1 MNWTVVQ
8 RILGLLLMIF
18 SLTMLPPVV
27 VGLIYRDGNWLTF
40 VEGFALTAV
49 AGLVIWLPVRRV
61 RRELRLRDGF
71 LVVASFWAVLGSFG
85 AAPLYL
91 SDSPVMTL
99 TDAVFESMSG
109 LTTTG
114 ATVLTG
120 LDSLPRSILWYR
132 QQLQW
137 LGGMGIIVLAVA
149 VLPMLGVGGMQLYR
163 AETPGPVKD
172 TKLTPRITETAKAL
186 WYVYLAFTTVCAVG
200 YWLAGMDVF
209 DAICHAFS
217 TVAIGGFSPHDASVG
232 YFQSPLIDLIAIVFM
247 FAAGINFSLH
257 FFAWRYVSVS
267 HYTAD
272 QEFRAYVAVLVMV
285 SLIVVASLFV
295 YGTYAG
301 PADTVVNGIFQAVSI
316 ATTTGFTTARFA
328 DWPGAI
334 PVILIFASFVGG
346 CAGSTAGGI
355 KVIRW
360 LLVYKQG
367 VREIVRLVHPSAE
380 IPVKLGNKAVPFR
393 VVDAVWGFFS
403 VYVITFGIMLVA
415 MMMTGLDQV
424 TAFSAVAA
432 TLNNLGPGL
441 GDVAGGFMTLSDTA
455 KWIAV
460 AGMLLGRLEIFTLL
474 VLITPTFWRR

>member
-1 MNWTVVQ
+1 MNWIVVQ

-18 SLTMLPPVV
+18 SLTMLPPIIVS
-27 VGLIYRDGNWLTF
+27 LIYSDQSWLSF
-40 VEGFALTAV
+40 AEGFALTLI
-49 AGLVIWLPVRRV
+49 AGLILWFPVRKV
-61 RRELRLRDGF
+61 RKELRLRDGF
-71 LVVASFWAVLGSFG
+71 LVVAAFWTVLGSFG
-85 AAPLYL
+85 AAPLYF
-91 SDSPVMTL
+91 DDHMTMSL
-99 TDAVFESMSG
+99 TDAIFESMSG

-120 LDSLPRSILWYR
+120 LDSLPQSIVYYR

-186 WYVYLAFTTVCAVG
+186 WYVYLAFTIACMVA
-200 YWLAGMDVF
+200 YWLAGMNLF
-209 DAICHAFS
+209 DALCHAFS
-217 TVAIGGFSPHDASVG
+217 TVAIGGFSTHDASIG
-232 YFQSPLIDLIAIVFM
+232 YFDSATIDLVAIFFM

-257 FFAWRYVSVS
+257 FYAWRYVSIK
-267 HYTAD
+267 HYSKD
-272 QEFRAYVAVLVMV
+272 PEFRAYGFM
-285 SLIVVASLFV
+285 LIVVAALVCVSLLYYRGLRGGGATIIDGV
-295 YGTYAG
+295 
-301 PADTVVNGIFQAVSI
+301 FQAVSI
-316 ATTTGFTTARFA
+316 ATTTGFTTDNFSA
-328 DWPGAI
+328 WPGAL
-334 PVILIFASFVGG
+334 PVLLIFASFVGG

-403 VYVITFGIMLVA
+403 IYIVVFGIMLLL
-415 MMMTGLDQV
+415 MMATGLDQV

-432 TLNNLGPGL
+432 SLNNLGPGL
-441 GDVAGGFMTLSDTA
+441 GDVASGFMTVGDTA
-455 KWIAV
+455 KWISI

-474 VLITPTFWRR
+474 VLITPTFWRH